1 MISVR
6 DVVKTYEQSR
16 VLEGVTLDV
25 ARGECLGVEGPAG
38 SGKTTL
44 LRILGTLVAPT
55 GGVITVDGL
64 DAVAHPYEI
73 RKRVAYASPDS
84 VTRDR
89 LRVDEYARFISE
101 TRTSRRDGSR
111 IVDVAKALQ
120 RAGLDPSADV
130 AALEPADRMALALTT
145 ALSSRPAVLLLDEPF
160 HALDGPRRA
169 RFIEWLGEA
178 RTSGTTLVI
187 VTGDDAD
194 ARTLSQRV
202 VRLEGGRIS

>member
-16 VLEGVTLDV
+16 ALEGITLDV

-55 GGVITVDGL
+55 TGVVTVDGL

-73 RKRVAYASPDS
+73 RKRVAYASTNS

-89 LRVDEYARFISE
+89 LRVDEYARFIAES
-101 TRTSRRDGSR
+101 RTSRRNGAR
-111 IVDVAKALQ
+111 GADVAKALQ
-120 RAGLDPSADV
+120 RAALAPSASV
-130 AALEPADRMALALTT
+130 ESLQPGDRIALALST
-145 ALSSRPAVLLLDEPF
+145 ALLGRPAVLLLDEPF

-169 RFIEWLGEA
+169 RFVEWFGEA
-178 RTSGTTLVI
+178 LESGTTLV
-187 VTGDDAD
+187 VATGDDAD
-194 ARTLSQRV
+194 ARTLCQRV
-202 VRLEGGRIS
+202 VRLERGRIS